1 MGTSN
6 LTQQNDSNFTALVE
20 ALIQAMKAEGNRKKA
35 AIAYIKAIAAQLPT
49 DAGPAAIL
57 AAARNIDILIC
68 SALSQD
74 RSGQAI
80 QKRLEEVLVSMV
92 QLINQNILKPQHD
105 RIAAHI
111 IAKHPLVS
119 TARRTQFLQIQT
131 AVRTAVS
138 PEEQEDLEKKLEEA
152 KSKKSNVPF
161 YKVDSSELQQRLTD
175 ELQRQ
180 NQEKVMAEQE
190 NVMAEMERRYNQPQ
204 KQSFFDLSNDFIEE
218 PKKKYPFVDD
228 HDRIS
233 GLDRCT
239 KEQKIQIRQSVAAL
253 RQAGSASQAGS
264 SASHQAAAAAASAS
278 SKKKK
283 TQTHTDTDSS
293 SDSSDLDSYSPPAS
307 PRRPRSRS

>member
-57 AAARNIDILIC
+57 AAARNIDILIR

-92 QLINQNILKPQHD
+92 QLINQNILKPQHA

-138 PEEQEDLEKKLEEA
+138 PEEQEDLEKILAEA

-190 NVMAEMERRYNQPQ
+190 KVMAEMERRYNQPQ

-228 HDRIS
+228 HDSIS
-233 GLDRCT
+233 GLDGCT
-239 KEQKIQIRQSVAAL
+239 KEQKIQIWQSVAAL

-264 SASHQAAAAAASAS
+264 SASHQAAAAAAS

-283 TQTHTDTDSS
+283 TQTHADTHTS
-293 SDSSDLDSYSPPAS
+293 SDSIDSDSHSPPAS
-307 PRRPRSRS
+307 PRGPRSRS